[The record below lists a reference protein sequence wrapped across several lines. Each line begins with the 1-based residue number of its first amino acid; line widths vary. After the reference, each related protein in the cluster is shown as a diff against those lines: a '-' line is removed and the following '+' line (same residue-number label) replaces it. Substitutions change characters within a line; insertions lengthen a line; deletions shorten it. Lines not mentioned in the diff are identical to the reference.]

1 MFEFLFGK
9 KESVQKNTEEQQKNI
24 EESKK
29 DKEEQLEIPVM
40 NITKYNKNTKK
51 NKMSKF
57 FMYLVM
63 KKTTGEVLG
72 IYNNL
77 DLAKKKGQESTY
89 YNCAIYKYKINDVPR
104 YLNNPI
110 YED

>member
-1 MFEFLFGK
+1 
-9 KESVQKNTEEQQKNI
+9 
-24 EESKK
+24 
-29 DKEEQLEIPVM
+29 
-40 NITKYNKNTKK
+40 
-51 NKMSKF
+51 
-57 FMYLVM
+57 M